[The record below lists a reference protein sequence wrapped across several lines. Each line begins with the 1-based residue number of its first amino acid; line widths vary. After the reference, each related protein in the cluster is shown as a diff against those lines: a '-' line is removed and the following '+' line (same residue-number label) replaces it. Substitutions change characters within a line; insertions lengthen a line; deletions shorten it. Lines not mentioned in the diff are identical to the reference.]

1 LGPVLC
7 TLEHASKK
15 TPNPVVEVLV
25 PLALNDAAMFHAL
38 LAFSSSLIDTRSGR
52 KTGSTATLIH
62 RVNAIRLTNQSMND
76 IQAATSDKALA
87 SIMFVSGSDV
97 GRRITSKKKASEFIY

>member
-1 LGPVLC
+1 MNRYWQ
-7 TLEHASKK
+7 TRKIHA
-15 TPNPVVEVLV
+15 
-25 PLALNDAAMFHAL
+25 
-38 LAFSSSLIDTRSGR
+38 RSGR

-62 RVNAIRLTNQSMND
+62 RVNAIRLINQSMND

-97 GRRITSKKKASEFIY
+97 GRRITSKKKASESIY